1 MANSVNDKSI
11 YHKFSKMNEASDP
24 ARLKSAAIPKYVPYQ
39 QLQRRPTPPV
49 SNSSEEM
56 PCSISV
62 HIGGMQYKLMAP
74 DRDGET
80 YIREIAEKADQLIR
94 QILKHTPGMS
104 MMNVTVLSLVNA
116 LDELHQRESQMDEL
130 ELEIAQYSEAVEA
143 NKSNVMHL
151 REINWELKKE
161 VLRLQSVIDS
171 IENEDNEAYIDFSKQ
186 HMLPL
191 EELAYDVLEQEE
203 PETDDE

>member
-1 MANSVNDKSI
+1 
-11 YHKFSKMNEASDP
+11 
-24 ARLKSAAIPKYVPYQ
+24 
-39 QLQRRPTPPV
+39 
-49 SNSSEEM
+49 
-56 PCSISV
+56 
-62 HIGGMQYKLMAP
+62 MQYKLMAP